1 MSRSHVKRRHARK
14 RVNRR
19 RGNMTISS
27 SIAPH
32 LPYLRRFARAVSGN
46 QTSGDAYA
54 LATLE
59 AIVADKET
67 LRKDLEPRV
76 ALYQVFLR
84 VWGSVAFGSKE
95 RTSGESQL
103 EPQDPS
109 VGLQRGVERLEA
121 LTPRSRVAFVLSAI
135 EGFSTEQ
142 IALALGCPT
151 KDAEDLLHKASIEIS
166 HQIATDVL
174 IVEDEP
180 IIAMDIEALVQ
191 SLGHR
196 VTEVARTH
204 TEALAAVRRQRPG
217 LILADVQLA
226 DGSSGINAV
235 HEILSSFRVPVI
247 FITAYP
253 ERLLTGERPE
263 PTFLISKPFRHEMV
277 KAVISQALFFD
288 QKASAPEKIEGSAD

>member
-1 MSRSHVKRRHARK
+1 
-14 RVNRR
+14 
-19 RGNMTISS
+19 MTISS

-32 LPYLRRFARAVSGN
+32 LPYLRRFARAVSGS
-46 QTSGDAYA
+46 QSSGDAYA

-59 AIVADKET
+59 AIVADGAV
-67 LRKDLEPRV
+67 LRQDLEPRV

-84 VWGSVAFGSKE
+84 VWGTVAFAAGE
-95 RTSGESQL
+95 RDRAEIALPPSQAA
-103 EPQDPS
+103 
-109 VGLQRGVERLEA
+109 GLQRLEA

-135 EGFSTEQ
+135 EGFTNDQ
-142 IALALGCPT
+142 VAQALGNSV
-151 KDAEDLLHKASIEIS
+151 KEAEELLHRAAVEIS
-166 HQIATDVL
+166 RQIATDVL
-174 IVEDEP
+174 IIEDEP
-180 IIAMDIEALVQ
+180 IIAMDIEALVE

-204 TEALAAVRRQRPG
+204 AEALAAVERQRPG

-226 DGSSGINAV
+226 DGSSGISAV
-235 HEILSSFRVPVI
+235 HEILGSLRVPVI

-288 QKASAPEKIEGSAD
+288 QKASAPASAARDGA

>member
-1 MSRSHVKRRHARK
+1 
-14 RVNRR
+14 
-19 RGNMTISS
+19 MTIAS

-32 LPYLRRFARAVSGN
+32 LPYLRRFARAVSGA

-59 AIVADKET
+59 AVVADT
-67 LRKDLEPRV
+67 HALRKDLEPRV

-84 VWGSVAFGSKE
+84 VWGSVAFSAGDRVDE
-95 RTSGESQL
+95 ENRLQL
-103 EPQDPS
+103 QPARPAS
-109 VGLQRGVERLEA
+109 AGLQRLEA

-142 IALALGCPT
+142 IAQALGC
-151 KDAEDLLHKASIEIS
+151 KAKEAEDLLHNAAVEIS

-180 IIAMDIEALVQ
+180 IIAMDIEALVE

-204 TEALAAVRRQRPG
+204 AEALAAVRRRRPG

-235 HEILSSFRVPVI
+235 HEILDSFRVPVI

-263 PTFLISKPFRHEMV
+263 PAFLISKPFRHDMV

-288 QKASAPEKIEGSAD
+288 QKASAPAKTAGSAG

>member
-1 MSRSHVKRRHARK
+1 
-14 RVNRR
+14 
-19 RGNMTISS
+19 MTVSS

-32 LPYLRRFARAVSGN
+32 LPYLRRFARAVSGA

-59 AIVADKET
+59 AIVADT
-67 LRKDLEPRV
+67 HALRKDLEPRV

-84 VWGSVAFGSKE
+84 VWGSVAFSAGDRVDEENRLQPAKPASA
-95 RTSGESQL
+95 
-103 EPQDPS
+103 
-109 VGLQRGVERLEA
+109 GLQRLEA

-142 IALALGCPT
+142 IAQALGC
-151 KDAEDLLHKASIEIS
+151 KAKEAEDLLHNAAVEIS

-180 IIAMDIEALVQ
+180 IIAMDIEALVE

-204 TEALAAVRRQRPG
+204 AEALAAVRRRRPG

-235 HEILSSFRVPVI
+235 HEILELVPGSGNFHHRLSRAPADGRASRAHLPDFKAFPSRDGQSRDKSGLVLRSKSLGAAQNCEERRLICASSTRVYSV
-247 FITAYP
+247 AAE
-253 ERLLTGERPE
+253 ERVL
-263 PTFLISKPFRHEMV
+263 
-277 KAVISQALFFD
+277 D
-288 QKASAPEKIEGSAD
+288 Q

>member
-1 MSRSHVKRRHARK
+1 
-14 RVNRR
+14 
-19 RGNMTISS
+19 MTISS

-32 LPYLRRFARAVSGN
+32 LPYLRRFARAVSGS

-59 AIVADKET
+59 AIVADT
-67 LRKDLEPRV
+67 HSLRKDLEPRV

-84 VWGSVAFGSKE
+84 VWGSVAFSAE
-95 RTSGESQL
+95 DRTDVEEKIQPAS
-103 EPQDPS
+103 PAS
-109 VGLQRGVERLEA
+109 VALQGGLQRLEA
-121 LTPRSRVAFVLSAI
+121 LTPRSRVAFVLSAV
-135 EGFSTEQ
+135 EGFTTEQ
-142 IALALGCPT
+142 IALALGCST
-151 KDAEDLLHKASIEIS
+151 KFAEDLLHNAAIEIS

-180 IIAMDIEALVQ
+180 IIAMDIEALVE

-204 TEALAAVRRQRPG
+204 TEALAAVKRRRPG

-235 HEILSSFRVPVI
+235 HDILSSFRVPVI

-288 QKASAPEKIEGSAD
+288 QKASAPRKSVGSES